1 MAQRESPITP
11 EPRDR
16 SRHIRG
22 RGSQLL
28 GLKAGIGINK
38 WGYCLALKKRG
49 GEAKIA
55 LQRYFKAARSVR
67 EALDECLSQAE
78 GRGIP
83 RSLSIGLPI
92 SHIELISIKV
102 PELPQEAIRDAL
114 RFRLK
119 KMVSR
124 PIDEY
129 SFDYVE
135 IKREQ
140 GAIQFEV
147 YLLDLTIF
155 DELDNVARRYG
166 QRITAIEPD
175 IFSISA
181 HLQVHAPAYAEGGAM
196 VVAIWHDS
204 VSLGILSEDRI
215 CVSRSINLSLPA
227 LDQDGQTSKEIPEED
242 EGPDQENLLV
252 RFGISGEGHDRPDDA
267 KTPSNLSLEEIP
279 EINEDDPPPFSEPA
293 IDPMEEYCQDILVQ
307 IMRTRDYY
315 TSVLKMGVVKHIAI
329 FAPEE
334 LGPKVKK
341 CLLDEMAVDV
351 DFMGEPLCRAAMGAA
366 TR

>member
-1 MAQRESPITP
+1 ML
-11 EPRDR
+11 
-16 SRHIRG
+16 
-22 RGSQLL
+22 GS
-28 GLKAGIGINK
+28 KAGIGINK

-49 GEAKIA
+49 GEAKLA
-55 LQRYFKAARSVR
+55 LQRHFEAARSVR
-67 EALDECLSQAE
+67 EALEECLSQAK
-78 GRGIP
+78 GQGIP

-92 SHIELISIKV
+92 SYIELISIKV

-147 YLLDLTIF
+147 YLLDLAIF

-166 QRITAIEPD
+166 RRITAIEPD

-181 HLQVHAPAYAEGGAM
+181 YLQVHAPAYAEGGAM

-227 LDQDGQTSKEIPEED
+227 LDQDSQASKEIREED
-242 EGPDQENLLV
+242 EGPDQEDLLV
-252 RFGISGEGHDRPDDA
+252 RFGISGGGQDKTEDA
-267 KTPSNLSLEEIP
+267 MTPSNLSLEEVP
-279 EINEDDPPPFSEPA
+279 EINEVGPNPVLEPTTN
-293 IDPMEEYCQDILVQ
+293 PMEEYCQDILVQ
-307 IMRTRDYY
+307 IMRTRDFY
-315 TSVLKMGVVKHIAI
+315 TSVLKMGVVKRIAI

-341 CLLDEMAVDV
+341 CLLEEMAVEV
-351 DFMGEPLCRAAMGAA
+351 DFMGDPLCRAAMGAA